1 LYVPHVA
8 RATPA
13 VEAVERAGVQYRV
26 HRYTHERARNEY
38 GVEAVEEL
46 GLDAARVFK
55 TLVIALADGRH
66 AVGVVPVAAMLDTK
80 AAAAAL
86 GAKHA
91 ELAPP
96 RDAERVTGYVLGGIS
111 PLGQKRSLPAVID
124 SSALSFD
131 TVFVSGGQRGLE
143 IELAP
148 QDLVALVNAT
158 TADVARW

>member
-1 LYVPHVA
+1 MYVRPVA

-13 VEAVERAGVQYRV
+13 VEAAERAGVQYRV
-26 HRYTHERARNEY
+26 HRYVHASDRNEY
-38 GVEAVEEL
+38 GIEAVAAL
-46 GLDAARVFK
+46 GLDAVRVFK
-55 TLVIALADGRH
+55 TLVITLADGRY
-66 AVGVVPVAAMLDTK
+66 AVGVVPVAAMLDIK
-80 AAAAAL
+80 AVASAL

-91 ELAPP
+91 ELAPE

-111 PLGQKRSLPAVID
+111 PLGQKRALPTVID
-124 SSALSFD
+124 TSALSFD

-148 QDLVALVNAT
+148 QDLVTIAHAT